1 MKEKEEHMEVSLKQ
15 TVSGK
20 IAWRYHILPTR
31 VDGET
36 LVVRMDRSRQINGI
50 QKEMEVVLGR
60 QIRIELSEASDIE
73 SALLRHYPKNDM
85 DRAPSHVPKLI
96 SDKENFILSLIEE
109 AMGMGSSDIHFEV
122 QEKRSRVRYR
132 IDGNL
137 VDKYEVSLSD
147 YPAVVNAIKIKSNLD
162 IAEKRLPQ
170 DGRIFFN
177 RNGKRLD
184 IRVSIIPTI
193 HGEKVVFR
201 LLNKDT
207 AHIDL
212 KNVGFNDMQL
222 EHYQNGFLRSHGL
235 VLISGPTGSGKTTTL
250 YATLKRLNA
259 KDRNILTIEDPIEY
273 TLDGINQVQL
283 KEDIGLSFP
292 MALRT
297 FLRQDPDIIMVG
309 EIRDSETAQIA
320 IRSALT
326 GHLVLSTIH
335 TNSAWGIVSRLMDMG
350 VPEFLISATLNV
362 AVAQRL
368 IRLLCPQCKQPASQD
383 EEMIRKVIP
392 DWGGTN
398 YNPKGCAKCNYSG
411 FRGRKAIFE
420 VVEMTSELRDKIKK
434 KEFDSQHL
442 GEEFRKQS
450 LALQAIGLFQT
461 GDTAFSE
468 ILPVLLNQ
476 S

>member
-1 MKEKEEHMEVSLKQ
+1 MTNKALHIETALKQ
-15 TVSGK
+15 AISSK
-20 IAWRYHILPTR
+20 QAWHYRIVPGRVEGNLLELFMDKSR
-31 VDGET
+31 QVDGI
-36 LVVRMDRSRQINGI
+36 R
-50 QKEMEVVLGR
+50 KELEVVTGKKVK
-60 QIRIELSEASDIE
+60 IHPEEPAIIEE
-73 SALLRHYPKNDM
+73 SLIRHYPKTNTVG
-85 DRAPSHVPKLI
+85 AGSNIPKLI
-96 SDKENFILSLIEE
+96 SDKETFILTLIEE
-109 AMGMGSSDIHFEV
+109 ALLVGSSDIHFEV
-122 QEKRSRVRYR
+122 QEKNSRVRYR

-137 VDKYEVSLSD
+137 VDKYTVSAAD

-170 DGRIFFN
+170 DGRIFFK
-177 RNGKRLD
+177 RNGKQLD

-207 AHIDL
+207 NHIDL
-212 KNVGFNDMQL
+212 SRVGFNPTQL
-222 EHYQNGFLRSHGL
+222 EQYRNGFLRSHGL

-250 YATLKRLNA
+250 YATLKQLNT
-259 KDRNILTIEDPIEY
+259 KDKNILTIEDPIEY

-283 KEDIGLSFP
+283 KEGIGLTFP
-292 MALRT
+292 VALRT

-335 TNSAWGIVSRLMDMG
+335 TNSAWGIVSRLVDMG

-368 IRLLCPQCKQPASQD
+368 VRLLCPECKQEQVGDRETVKRFFQEWVGRSFGP
-383 EEMIRKVIP
+383 I
-392 DWGGTN
+392 
-398 YNPKGCAKCNYSG
+398 GCATCNYSG

-420 VVEMTSELRDKIKK
+420 VIEMDGDLRNRIKQK
-434 KEFDSQHL
+434 DLNPDGNQFEFGAH
-442 GEEFRKQS
+442 S
-450 LALQAIGLFQT
+450 LASQARELFAK
-461 GDTAFSE
+461 GDTSIWE
-468 ILPVLLNQ
+468 ILPILLNH
-476 S
+476 

>member
-1 MKEKEEHMEVSLKQ
+1 MRATDEHMEVALKQ
-15 TVSGK
+15 TISGK
-20 IAWRYHILPTR
+20 VAWHYHIIPYK
-31 VDGET
+31 VEDEV
-36 LVVRMDRSRQINGI
+36 LVLQMNRTRQINGI
-50 QKEMEVVLGR
+50 QKEVEVVLGR
-60 QIRIELSEASDIE
+60 QVSIIPCDESVIEE
-73 SALLRHYPKNDM
+73 ALLRHYPKNGM
-85 DRAPSHVPKLI
+85 DAASSHVPKLI
-96 SDKENFILSLIEE
+96 SDKENFILTLIEE
-109 AMGMGSSDIHFEV
+109 AMVAGSSDIHFEV

-137 VDKYEVSLSD
+137 LDKYEVSLSD

-170 DGRIFFN
+170 DGRIHFN
-177 RNGKRLD
+177 RNGRRLD

-212 KNVGFNDMQL
+212 KQVGFNELQL

-250 YATLKRLNA
+250 YATLKRLNS

-283 KEDIGLSFP
+283 KENIGLSFP
-292 MALRT
+292 VALRT

-335 TNSAWGIVSRLMDMG
+335 TNSAWGIVSRLLDMG

-368 IRLLCPQCKQPASQD
+368 IRLLCPHCKQELKND
-383 EEMIRKVIP
+383 EEMIRKFIP
-392 DWGGTN
+392 GWEGIHFQS
-398 YNPKGCAKCNYSG
+398 KGCVECNYSG
-411 FRGRKAIFE
+411 FLGRKAIFE
-420 VVEMTSELRDKIKK
+420 VVEMTGELREKIKNR
-434 KEFDSQHL
+434 EIDSGQL
-442 GEEFRKQS
+442 GEHIREQS
-450 LALQAIGLFQT
+450 LDRQAIRLFESGAT
-461 GDTAFSE
+461 SFPE

>member
-1 MKEKEEHMEVSLKQ
+1 MSKDYLHMEASLKQ
-15 TVSGK
+15 TISSKMAWHYRIIPRELGSGL
-20 IAWRYHILPTR
+20 IEI
-31 VDGET
+31 D
-36 LVVRMDRSRQINGI
+36 MDQSRQVNGI
-50 QKEMEVVLGR
+50 QKELEVVIGKEV
-60 QIRIELSEASDIE
+60 RIHLQESKIIE
-73 SALLRHYPKNDM
+73 DSLLRHYPL
-85 DRAPSHVPKLI
+85 SGEGSTSCHVPKLI
-96 SDKENFILSLIEE
+96 SNKENFILTLIEE
-109 AMGMGSSDIHFEV
+109 AMAAGSSDIHFEI
-122 QEKRSRVRYR
+122 QEKSSRVRYR

-137 VDKYEVSLSD
+137 ADKYEVPVSD

-207 AHIDL
+207 AHIDVDR
-212 KNVGFNDMQL
+212 VGFSEKQL
-222 EHYQNGFLRSHGL
+222 EHYKRGFLRSHGL

-250 YATLKRLNA
+250 YATLKRLNTRD
-259 KDRNILTIEDPIEY
+259 KNILTIEDPIEY
-273 TLDGINQVQL
+273 TLEGINQVQL
-283 KEDIGLSFP
+283 KEGIGLTFP
-292 MALRT
+292 VALRT

-309 EIRDSETAQIA
+309 EIRDADTAQIA

-368 IRLLCPQCKQPASQD
+368 IRLLCSECKEEDQNR
-383 EEMIRKVIP
+383 EMILKFIP
-392 DWGGTN
+392 DFRGISYQPN
-398 YNPKGCAKCNYSG
+398 GCSSCNYSG
-411 FRGRKAIFE
+411 FRGRTAIFE
-420 VVEMTSELRDKIKK
+420 VIEMNGELREKIKSR
-434 KEFDSQHL
+434 ELDADHLDSRFQ
-442 GEEFRKQS
+442 EQS
-450 LALQAIGLFQT
+450 LAHQAMDLFSEGKT
-461 GDTAFSE
+461 SLSE
-468 ILPVLLNQ
+468 ILPILLNQ
-476 S
+476 